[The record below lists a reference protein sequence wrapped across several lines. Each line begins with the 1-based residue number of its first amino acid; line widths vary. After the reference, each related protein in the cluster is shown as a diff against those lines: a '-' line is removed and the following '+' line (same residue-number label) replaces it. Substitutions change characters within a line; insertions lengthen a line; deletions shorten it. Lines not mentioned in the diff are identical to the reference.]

1 MKTTTYGK
9 EGKMERIKALK
20 QIANQLKDELVIC
33 NIGFP
38 SRELYHVKDS
48 EKHFY
53 MLGSMGMASSIGL
66 GLAMAQNR
74 KVIIFDGDGSL
85 MMNLGS
91 LITICNQKPS
101 NLVLVVL
108 DNECYG
114 STGNQCTYSSSTDL
128 KNVAEGIGFLNTFQY
143 SESED
148 EIDFTAILKS
158 EGPVFVHV
166 KVKPGNADV
175 PVIPMEPEEIKER
188 FMKEIE
194 EK

>member
-1 MKTTTYGK
+1 
-9 EGKMERIKALK
+9 MERIKALK
-20 QIANQLKDELVIC
+20 QIANQLENELVIC

-48 EKHFY
+48 PKHFY

-66 GLAMAQNR
+66 GLAMAQEQ
-74 KVIIFDGDGSL
+74 KVIVFDGDGSV

-91 LITICNQKPS
+91 LITIYNQNPK

-114 STGNQCTYSSSTDL
+114 STGNQCTYASTTDL
-128 KNVAEGIGFLNTFQY
+128 KKVAEGVGFKKTFLFKDTD
-143 SESED
+143 D
-148 EIDFTAILKS
+148 EIDFTPVLES

-175 PVIPMEPEEIKER
+175 PVIPMEPEEIRER
-188 FMKEIE
+188 FMSEIKE
-194 EK
+194 K